1 MSKSKRSKTETKIKY
16 AGSVVVTRIAIV
28 NNIESA
34 SLKQLEEIAHKCGVL
49 RSELWNTY
57 GSLKSW
63 AINKYEIDKQFR
75 ATHPPDQYGLTSKL
89 YERTLY
95 KCIDEIHTYQD
106 AVKAAVKDDI
116 YRKTDS

>member
-1 MSKSKRSKTETKIKY
+1 MSKGKRSKAETKIKY
-16 AGSVVVTRIAIV
+16 AGSVVACRIAIV
-28 NNIESA
+28 HNIESA

-75 ATHPPDQYGLTSKL
+75 YCTSVLTKYTLIKMRLKL
-89 YERTLY
+89 L
-95 KCIDEIHTYQD
+95 
-106 AVKAAVKDDI
+106 
-116 YRKTDS
+116 